1 MVGSKEK
8 IILDRCN
15 YLKASA
21 AAVSAV
27 LIGTTASA
35 QQGASKNNQPRAIW
49 SLLTLDRMTIS
60 LNLIIRILMINC
72 HFEVIPALKS
82 D

>member
-1 MVGSKEK
+1 
-8 IILDRCN
+8 
-15 YLKASA
+15 
-21 AAVSAV
+21 
-27 LIGTTASA
+27 
-35 QQGASKNNQPRAIW
+35 
-49 SLLTLDRMTIS
+49 MTIS